1 MTVPSPGSSEPVYPA
16 NLRLGG
22 QPVLVV
28 GGGAVALDKIQGLLD
43 GGADDVTVVA
53 VEVDDRIRGLP
64 VRVEQRA
71 YRSGEVEGYRLV
83 LTAVDDSGVAAQIAA
98 EATAAGLW
106 VNAADDPDNCTFIVP
121 ARVRRG
127 DLLVTVSTGGRSPAL
142 SSWLRRRLEEEFGEG
157 WADVVEAAGQVRDR
171 AKGAGRSLPPSA
183 WQAALDD
190 DFVSRAAGGDVAGA
204 VDQLWERLTS
214 DT

>member
-1 MTVPSPGSSEPVYPA
+1 MVEPVYPA

-28 GGGAVALDKIQGLLD
+28 GGGAVALDKLQGLLD

-53 VEVDDRIRGLP
+53 LEVDDRIRSLP

-71 YRSGEVEGYRLV
+71 YRSGEVGGYRLV
-83 LTAVDDSGVAAQIAA
+83 LTAVDDAEVAAQISA

-142 SSWLRRRLEEEFGEG
+142 SSWLRRRLEEEFGDG
-157 WADVVEAAGQVRDR
+157 WAHVVEAAGRVRDR
-171 AKGAGRSLPPSA
+171 AKEAGRSLPPSA
-183 WQAALDD
+183 WQEALDD
-190 DFVSRAAGGDVAGA
+190 AFVARAAEGDVAGA
-204 VDQLWERLTS
+204 ADELWARLTS